1 MHERVQILGKAVV
14 MIMQYS
20 STPLQMIFTNSLES
34 SHTIVIYLITLFAIS
49 VICCQLPQII
59 PTSSLLEHNSFGTN
73 CKLYFTL
80 NRVILY
86 FHLSWLFSALKKKS
100 FFYCVCKWS
109 VTPATYLLPMPF
121 MLKAIDT
128 VAPSLPHI

>member
-1 MHERVQILGKAVV
+1 
-14 MIMQYS
+14 MQYS

-73 CKLYFTL
+73 CKLYFIL

-86 FHLSWLFSALKKKS
+86 FNYVTNSPLYTGHLSWLFSALKKNV
-100 FFYCVCKWS
+100 F
-109 VTPATYLLPMPF
+109 LLC
-121 MLKAIDT
+121 L
-128 VAPSLPHI
+128 